1 MTENND
7 EERKATIHT
16 AVLDP
21 DRRDKTGLK
30 SGVISEKDALWM
42 AYYKGI
48 QYSGAGFSGF
58 TSLRLGDE
66 ITFYEVSFKGRI
78 YRGLARPV
86 PGQPSNIREDDVRYE
101 LARSCATGLR
111 ADGWLLDPP
120 TTIPNTPRALLAE
133 MQEVL
138 QTDAAD
144 ILANAY
150 SILNYRRH
158 NGAQYPETMEPAGY
172 RFDQIFLMRAREDG
186 TVNCLYETPSGVS
199 PEKWTFFLR
208 DLDRPSARE
217 RLGRYLASGMA
228 ERDFGKD
235 GASAMRA
242 AVILRNGSL
251 GAYDPLPFGHFTDV
265 FKIGEYEVKLER
277 RVGGARR

>member
-1 MTENND
+1 MHVNND
-7 EERKATIHT
+7 EERQATIHT

-30 SGVISEKDALWM
+30 SGLISEKDALWM

-48 QYSGAGFSGF
+48 QYSGAGFGAF

-66 ITFYEVSFKGRI
+66 ITFYEVSFKGKI
-78 YRGLARPV
+78 YRSLARPIA
-86 PGQPSNIREDDVRYE
+86 GQPSNIRPDDVQYA
-101 LARSCATGLR
+101 LARSWAPGLKS
-111 ADGWLLDPP
+111 DGWLLQPP
-120 TTIPNTPRALLAE
+120 TTVPNTPRALLAE

-144 ILANAY
+144 IVTNAY

-158 NGAQYPETMEPAGY
+158 HGAQYPDSTEPAGY
-172 RFDQIFLMRAREDG
+172 RFDQIFLLRMREDG
-186 TVNCLYETPSGVS
+186 SVNCLYETPSGVS

-228 ERDFGKD
+228 DSDARG
-235 GASAMRA
+235 
-242 AVILRNGSL
+242 
-251 GAYDPLPFGHFTDV
+251 GHPS
-265 FKIGEYEVKLER
+265 
-277 RVGGARR
+277 ARRAGLLRPPVVRPLHGRL